1 MTASK
6 RHWAWVNSY
15 STDKIM
21 ALVICSISHRS
32 APIDVREQFALTPQE
47 WPIALRD
54 LAGQAGFNEAVILST
69 CHRTEVFCDTLHP
82 HKLAAWLC
90 DFHQLDIEQYSPYLT
105 LYCDDDAVR
114 HVMQTACGLDSMILG
129 EPQILG
135 QMKQAYAQAQQ
146 TGTVGKLLNRLF
158 QTVFSTA
165 KTVRSQTA
173 IGANPVSVASTAVK
187 LAEDFFQDLST
198 QSALLIGAGDT
209 IELSVKHLYEHGVRQ
224 FTFANR
230 TFAKAQAFTQKYQG
244 RAVALPMISSIL
256 AKHDVVISATTSP
269 TPILGKGCVERA
281 LQWRGNRPLLLI
293 DLAMP
298 RDIEPEVANLNH
310 VHLYDVDALHEQVQ
324 AGIKAR
330 QQAAHLA
337 MRIINQHV
345 ALFMQWLGTQSATH
359 IIRSYRQEGERM
371 RDAELQAALQA
382 LNNQQDPEQVITQL
396 AHRLTNK
403 LMHEPTVQ
411 LRLVTAE
418 SSEQNVQDEVAV

>member
-1 MTASK
+1 
-6 RHWAWVNSY
+6 
-15 STDKIM
+15 M
-21 ALVICSISHRS
+21 ALVICSISHRN

-82 HKLAAWLC
+82 QKLAAWLC
-90 DFHQLDIEQYSPYLT
+90 DFHQLDPEQYLPYLT
-105 LYCDDDAVR
+105 LYSDADAVR

-158 QTVFSTA
+158 QSVFSTA
-165 KTVRSQTA
+165 KTVRSETA
-173 IGANPVSVASTAVK
+173 IGVNPVSVASTAAK
-187 LAEDFFQDLST
+187 LTQQFFTDLSAR
-198 QSALLIGAGDT
+198 SALLIGAGDT
-209 IELSVKHLYEHGVRQ
+209 IELSVKHLHEHGMRQ

-256 AKHDVVISATTSP
+256 AQHDVVISATSSA
-269 TPILGKGCVERA
+269 TPVLGKGCVERA
-281 LQWRGNRPLLLI
+281 LQWRRNRPLLLI

-298 RDIEPEVANLNH
+298 RDIEPEVAMLSD
-310 VHLYDVDALHEQVQ
+310 VHLYDVDALHDQVQ

-345 ALFMQWLGTQSATH
+345 ALFMQWLGTQSSTH
-359 IIRSYRQEGERM
+359 IIRSYRQEGERL
-371 RDAELQAALQA
+371 RDAELEAAMQA
-382 LNNQQDPEQVITQL
+382 LDNQQDPKLILEQL
-396 AHRLTNK
+396 AYRLTNK
-403 LMHEPTVQ
+403 LMHQPTVQ
-411 LRLVTAE
+411 LREVTLE
-418 SSEQNVQDEVAV
+418 SLETSIREEVAV